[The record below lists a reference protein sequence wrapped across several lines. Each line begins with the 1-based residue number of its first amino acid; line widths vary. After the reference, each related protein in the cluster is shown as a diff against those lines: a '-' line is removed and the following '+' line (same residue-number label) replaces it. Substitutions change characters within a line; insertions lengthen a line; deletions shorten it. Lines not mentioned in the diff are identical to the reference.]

1 MVALKQ
7 AIVGHEISNS
17 KRKRQ
22 FAEFLSKLSD
32 PYKAAHRIFPEDTK
46 LAIQAAR
53 EWPTDRTVIDFL
65 NEKSLSKDDV
75 DELPTKADLA
85 RCVWDRM
92 NEPMT
97 ENEDFVKMAKL
108 YAEIRGFV
116 EKPKDGAQVNV
127 QNVSNVLV
135 VKENGDFDNWSN
147 GLAQQQERL
156 INGSN

>member
-7 AIVGHEISNS
+7 AIVGHEISDS

-32 PYKAAHRIFPEDTK
+32 PYKAAHRIFPENTK

-75 DELPTKADLA
+75 NELPTKADLA

-97 ENEDFVKMAKL
+97 EDEDFAKLAKL
-108 YAEIRGFV
+108 YAEIMGFSV
-116 EKPKDGAQVNV
+116 KPQDATQVNV
-127 QNVSNVLV
+127 QNVSNVMV
-135 VKENGDFDNWSN
+135 VRENGDFDEWSA
-147 GLAQQQERL
+147 GLAQQQDRL
-156 INGSN
+156 ISGN